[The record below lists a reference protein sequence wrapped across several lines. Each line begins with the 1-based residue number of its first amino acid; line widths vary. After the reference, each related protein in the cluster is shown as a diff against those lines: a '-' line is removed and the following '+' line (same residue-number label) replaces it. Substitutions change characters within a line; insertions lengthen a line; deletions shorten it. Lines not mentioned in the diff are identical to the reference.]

1 MRIIMDSL
9 EILVYVF
16 TVSVVGVMSYL
27 IGALHGELNGMDK
40 VRKIYE
46 KK

>member
-1 MRIIMDSL
+1 MD
-9 EILVYVF
+9 ILVYVF
-16 TVSVVGVMSYL
+16 TISVVGVMSYL
-27 IGALHGELNGMDK
+27 VGALHGEFNGMDK